1 MMCAYWLQKPN
12 HVMRISEPLECILAK
27 CQPDPPWKMIECP
40 RKSSEANKSDFTP
53 IFFLIIPGPNR
64 HRYHQNTNLKMLLQP
79 LKAIPKQAHSLLARH
94 IFRELYLQ
102 DVYIGE
108 WHHPYHHYQQLWY
121 LSSFQCTSCLFLSLS
136 WIHSLQLPKTR
147 GHHLPQRTRRKSRR
161 ANRLHLVWW
170 PSLRQGHT
178 ETLLNVNWLRNIKDY
193 ACD

>member
-1 MMCAYWLQKPN
+1 
-12 HVMRISEPLECILAK
+12 MRILITETKPRYANLWAPRMYFGKMSAGHHEKWLSAREN
-27 CQPDPPWKMIECP
+27 PPKLINQTLLP
-40 RKSSEANKSDFTP
+40 
-53 IFFLIIPGPNR
+53 FFKIIPGPNR

-79 LKAIPKQAHSLLARH
+79 LKTIPKQAHSLLARH
-94 IFRELYLQ
+94 MFRELYLQ

-178 ETLLNVNWLRNIKDY
+178 ETLLNVNWLRNIKNY

>member
-1 MMCAYWLQKPN
+1 MCAYWLQKPN

-53 IFFLIIPGPNR
+53 IFLNNTWAKSSSLSSK
-64 HRYHQNTNLKMLLQP
+64 HQFKNVTSAAKNHTKTGSFP
-79 LKAIPKQAHSLLARH
+79 
-94 IFRELYLQ
+94 LYLQ

-161 ANRLHLVWW
+161 VNRLHLVWW

-178 ETLLNVNWLRNIKDY
+178 ETLLNVNWLRNIKNY